1 MPRFR
6 FRLQTVL
13 DHRDRIERDKKRLL
27 ALAQRE
33 LLEAEGRLAAMRED
47 YERTG
52 EELRVKHSELD
63 AMELYNYYAHMD
75 FVLRGIRTAEV
86 QVSSLA
92 LQVEYAKGALL
103 AARKD
108 KKVLET
114 LKDRRRET
122 FDSDQAATE
131 QKLIDD
137 MNSRRH
143 GRDSNP
149 LGGTSSW

>member
-27 ALAQRE
+27 AVAQRA
-33 LLEAEGRLAAMRED
+33 LNEAEERLAAMRAD

-52 EELRVKHSELD
+52 EELRVKHAELD

-75 FVLRGIRTAEV
+75 FVLRAIRDVET
-86 QVSSLA
+86 QVAALA
-92 LQVEYAKGALL
+92 LEVEHAKGVLL
-103 AARKD
+103 AARRD
-108 KKVLET
+108 KQILEK
-114 LKDRRRET
+114 LKERRRAT
-122 FDSDQAATE
+122 FENEQAAAE
-131 QKLIDD
+131 LKAIDD
-137 MNSRRH
+137 LNSRRE
-143 GRDSNP
+143 GRGSSA

>member
-27 ALAQRE
+27 ALAQRA
-33 LLEAEGRLAAMRED
+33 LNEAEKRLAEMRAD

-52 EELRVKHSELD
+52 EELRVKHAELD

-75 FVLRGIRTAEV
+75 YVLRGIREVEV
-86 QVSSLA
+86 QVTALA
-92 LQVEYAKGALL
+92 LEVEHAKVALL
-103 AARKD
+103 MARRD
-108 KKVLET
+108 KKILET
-114 LKDRRRET
+114 LKERRRET
-122 FDSDQAATE
+122 FENEQAATE

-137 MNSRRH
+137 LNSRRH
-143 GRDSNP
+143 GRESNA